1 MSEYV
6 GLDVS
11 KEETAFC
18 VKDADGTILARGK
31 TATDP
36 QALFEVLKEHCLC
49 PGRIVMETGTL
60 SGWLAR
66 ELAKLGI
73 TVDVIDA
80 RQAHAVMRLQHNKTD
95 ANDAELLAE
104 IARTG
109 FCRPVTVKS
118 ETAQER
124 RVLLKARAHLVG
136 VRRDTENT
144 VRGLLASLG
153 LRFPKGS
160 AKLVMRV
167 REALEDHPELVATI
181 EPLLSAVAALKRESE
196 RLDAA
201 VLARAKGD
209 PACRLLMTV
218 TVKSE
223 TAQERRVLLK
233 ARAHLVGVRRDTENT
248 VRGLLAS
255 LGLRFPKGSAKLVM
269 RVREALEDHPE
280 LVATIEPLL
289 SAVAALKRESERLD
303 AAVLARAKG
312 DPACRLLMTVPGVG
326 PVTALAYAAT
336 VGDAERFAKSRA
348 VGAYVGLTSR
358 RWQSGEMDYSGRI
371 SKHGDAMLRS
381 LLYEAANSLLTV
393 VRRAHPLK
401 DWARRIRKRTSHK
414 KACVALARKLAV
426 ILHRM
431 LITGEAFRWP
441 EKEAATT
448 A

>member
-31 TATDP
+31 VATDP

-124 RVLLKARAHLVG
+124 RVLLKARAHLV
-136 VRRDTENT
+136 
-144 VRGLLASLG
+144 S
-153 LRFPKGS
+153 
-160 AKLVMRV
+160 
-167 REALEDHPELVATI
+167 
-181 EPLLSAVAALKRESE
+181 
-196 RLDAA
+196 
-201 VLARAKGD
+201 
-209 PACRLLMTV
+209 
-218 TVKSE
+218 
-223 TAQERRVLLK
+223 
-233 ARAHLVGVRRDTENT
+233 VRRDTENT

-401 DWARRIRKRTSHK
+401 DWARRVRKRTSHK

-441 EKEAATT
+441 EKQTAATV
-448 A
+448 

>member
-1 MSEYV
+1 MTEYV
-6 GLDVS
+6 GFDVS

-18 VKDADGTILARGK
+18 VKDAAGTVLARGK
-31 TATDP
+31 VATDP
-36 QALFEVLKEHCLC
+36 VALFDALKEYCLC
-49 PGRIVMETGTL
+49 PSRIVMETGTL

-73 TVDVIDA
+73 AVDVIDA

-95 ANDAELLAE
+95 ANDAALLAE

-109 FCRPVTVKS
+109 FCRPVSVKS
-118 ETAQER
+118 EDAQAGQ
-124 RVLLKARAHLVG
+124 VLLKARAHV
-136 VRRDTENT
+136 VDMRRGTENT
-144 VRGLLASLG
+144 IRGLLASLG

-160 AKLVMRV
+160 AKLATRV
-167 REALEDHPELVATI
+167 REVLRDHPELVATI
-181 EPLLSAVAALKRESE
+181 EPLLSAVAALKRERD
-196 RLDAA
+196 RLDKA
-201 VLARAKGD
+201 VVARAK
-209 PACRLLMTV
+209 
-218 TVKSE
+218 
-223 TAQERRVLLK
+223 
-233 ARAHLVGVRRDTENT
+233 N
-248 VRGLLAS
+248 
-255 LGLRFPKGSAKLVM
+255 
-269 RVREALEDHPE
+269 
-280 LVATIEPLL
+280 
-289 SAVAALKRESERLD
+289 
-303 AAVLARAKG
+303 

-326 PVTALAYAAT
+326 PVTALSYVVT
-336 VGDAERFAKSRA
+336 IGDAERFAKSRA

-401 DWARRIRKRTSHK
+401 DWARRIRKRTGHK

-441 EKEAATT
+441 EKEAAT